1 MIVFDLACRDAGHVF
16 EIWFGSS
23 GDYESQKKR
32 GLIACPYCGSTDV
45 DKAVMAPRITAKSN
59 QRSEVIR
66 APIENLPAL
75 AAPAPSGT
83 VVPMASAPPSPEA
96 FKAMVQA
103 LAEVQAKMLDGSE
116 FVGRRF
122 ADEARS
128 MHLGEQ
134 DSRPIH
140 GQATIE
146 EAQALIEEG
155 IQVAP
160 LPLPVRPPGRDN

>member
-1 MIVFDLACRDAGHVF
+1 MIVFDLACRPAGHVF

-23 GDYESQKKR
+23 DDYESQKKR
-32 GLIACPYCGSTDV
+32 GLIACPYCGASDV

-59 QRSEVIR
+59 QRSELR
-66 APIENLPAL
+66 APAESLPAV
-75 AAPAPSGT
+75 AATPAPT
-83 VVPMASAPPSPEA
+83 VPMAAAPPSPEN

-103 LAEVQAKMLDGSE
+103 LAEVQAKMLEGSE
-116 FVGRRF
+116 FVGRHF
-122 ADEARS
+122 AEEARS

-134 DSRPIH
+134 DQRPIH

-146 EAQALIEEG
+146 EAKALVEEG
-155 IQVAP
+155 IAVAP

>member
-23 GDYESQKKR
+23 DDYESQKKR
-32 GLIACPYCGSTDV
+32 GLIACPYCGSTEV
-45 DKAVMAPRITAKSN
+45 DKAVMAPRIGAKGN
-59 QRSEVIR
+59 QRSEVR
-66 APIENLPAL
+66 APVENLPAVAGAA
-75 AAPAPSGT
+75 AAPT
-83 VVPMASAPPSPEA
+83 VPMASAPPSPEA
-96 FKAMVQA
+96 FKAMVHA
-103 LAEVQAKMLDGSE
+103 LAEVQAKMLEGSE
-116 FVGRRF
+116 YVGRRF

-146 EAQALIEEG
+146 EAQALVEEG
-155 IQVAP
+155 IAVAP